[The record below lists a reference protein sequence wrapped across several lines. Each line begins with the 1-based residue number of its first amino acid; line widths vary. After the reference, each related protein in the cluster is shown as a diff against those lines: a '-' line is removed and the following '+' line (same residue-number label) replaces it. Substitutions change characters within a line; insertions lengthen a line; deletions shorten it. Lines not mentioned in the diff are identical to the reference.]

1 MTFASYR
8 VGGPTRPPITHDNG
22 FLDKFSKRSPTADE
36 RRKYN
41 VWRLK
46 LEAGEAVQGLPFA
59 PHLPDALAA
68 YRHFL
73 NGSGKTREINYERY
87 TANDS
92 AGETTLKY
100 LIVEAMNG
108 GYDVYTKTFGSKPGG
123 LDFTGTALSCGGTNS
138 QYPYPASENWQKAIG
153 AHTVWISGRIDGK
166 AAAGGQLDYDM
177 TFTIHMEDMY
187 NFNPGAKDI
196 ATGIP
201 DSENGIF
208 EVTGLAK
215 QYMNIATMKRGVE
228 WAGTPAKGYN
238 VSMTPILRQRSPS
251 DNRRVRNRV

>member
-1 MTFASYR
+1 VTFASYR
-8 VGGPTRPPITHDNG
+8 SGNPSRPPITHDNG

-41 VWRLK
+41 VWRMK
-46 LEAGEAVQGLPFA
+46 LEAGEAVQGLPLA

-73 NGSGKTREINYERY
+73 GGSGKTREINYERY
-87 TANDS
+87 TSNDS

-108 GYDVYTKTFGSKPGG
+108 GYNVYMSTFGVQNGG

-138 QYPYPASENWQKAIG
+138 RYPYPATENWQKAIG
-153 AHTVWISGRIDGK
+153 AHTVWISGRVDGK
-166 AAAGGQLDYDM
+166 VVAGGQLDFDM
-177 TFTIHMEDMY
+177 VFTIHMEDMY

-215 QYMNIATMKRGVE
+215 QYMNVAAMKRGIQ
-228 WAGTPAKGYN
+228 WTGTPAKGYD